1 MDHNFI
7 WAVKTAKKNITYKEI
22 TALKERDDLFDES
35 TINIKSR
42 EYVRTLKSFEK
53 AHKMGC
59 HVITYIDERY
69 PECLREIP
77 LPPPVL
83 YVMGNP
89 EILNDVVYAG
99 FVGAR
104 KSDDYGKLMA
114 QTLAMEVGCTGAG
127 IVSGGAEGV
136 DGASHEGALRAK
148 APTIAVL
155 GSGLDRLYPSCNIDL
170 FRRIVQNGGALITEY
185 PFGEPPR
192 GSNFPRRNRIIAAFS
207 TAVAVVRAGARSG
220 SLITASQAMDLNR
233 TVFAVPGN
241 IDNRLSKG
249 TNELIRDGA
258 LLLLSSMDIID
269 ELIAKKPD
277 FFVRTKEKKKKT
289 FFNKPADKMEIKLPN
304 ALLGLSGYE
313 REVAEL
319 IQSGFNTQTLME
331 EKISFEPS
339 RLTGLLSMM
348 EIKGIIKKGPDKKY
362 KLQ

>member
-1 MDHNFI
+1 MDRDLI
-7 WAVKTAKKNITYKEI
+7 WVVKTAGKNITNKEI
-22 TALKERDDLFDES
+22 KALLEKEDLFDE
-35 TINIKSR
+35 TTVNTKSR
-42 EYVRTLKSFEK
+42 EYNHAVKNFCM

-69 PECLREIP
+69 PECLRSIP
-77 LPPPVL
+77 MPPPVL

-89 EILNDVVYAG
+89 DILNGVVYAG
-99 FVGAR
+99 IVGAR
-104 KSDDYGKLMA
+104 KSDDYGKIIS
-114 QTLAMEVGCTGAG
+114 QKLAMDIGESGIG

-148 APTIAVL
+148 APTVAVL
-155 GSGLDRLYPSCNIDL
+155 GGGLDNLYPQCNIDL
-170 FRRIVQNGGALITEY
+170 FKRIVKGGGALITEF

-192 GSNFPRRNRIIAAFS
+192 GGNFPRRNRIIAAFS
-207 TAVAVVRAGARSG
+207 TAVCVTRAGMKSG
-220 SLITASQAMDLNR
+220 SLITASQAMELNR

-241 IDNRLSKG
+241 IDNKLSRG

-258 LLLLSSMDIID
+258 LVLTSAMDIID

-277 FFVRTKEKKKKT
+277 FFVRKKEEKKSFFRKHEEKKEKQKSVQ
-289 FFNKPADKMEIKLPN
+289 
-304 ALLGLSGYE
+304 LLGLSEYE

-319 IQSGFNTQTLME
+319 IMGGTDTQNLME
-331 EKISFEPS
+331 EKISFEVS

-362 KLQ
+362 KIQ